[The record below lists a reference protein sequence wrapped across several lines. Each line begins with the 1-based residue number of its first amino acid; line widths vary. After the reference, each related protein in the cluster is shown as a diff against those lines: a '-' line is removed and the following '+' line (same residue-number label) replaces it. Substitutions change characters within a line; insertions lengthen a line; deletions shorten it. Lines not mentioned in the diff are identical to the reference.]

1 MQDLKETIMMK
12 KNRFIGITILMIGF
26 LLPISSILAQPQTNI
41 KVTKLK
47 DNFYRLTSM
56 IPYEANF
63 LAYVTEEGILLVDAG
78 QQETKNEIR
87 NVLQT
92 ISIGNSTVKYFINT
106 HAHIDHT
113 GGNLALAGEPV
124 IIGVDILR
132 PTLKNYAYVIY
143 EFPDNALPSIT
154 FTDSMTMY
162 FGDEKIK
169 LIAVPG
175 SHDQTDIIVHFTK
188 SGIVCLGDI
197 SYGMSLPSID
207 PFTGNY
213 LKYPVVL
220 DKVLKLIPANSTIV
234 SGHGRE
240 TSVEELK
247 QYRDMIYDAT
257 KIVKDGLAEGKTIE
271 KMQEEDILKPW
282 SAFGMETKEDRDI
295 GVSVLAK
302 AGPPV
307 WRNAT
312 IKELYDALKGG
323 DGNDAVAKY
332 NQLKKDFPNQY
343 NFNPYPINRAGIWL
357 LEKNRIKDAISLFDF
372 CTKEFPDSW
381 NAFNYLGDA
390 YIKDGQI
397 DLAITNY
404 EKSLELNPN
413 NENVK
418 TVLKELKR
426 KK

>member
-1 MQDLKETIMMK
+1 MIK
-12 KNRFIGITILMIGF
+12 KNRFIGIAILLIGF
-26 LLPISSILAQPQTNI
+26 IIQTSSILAQPQPNI

-56 IPYEANF
+56 IPYEVNF
-63 LAYVTEEGILLVDAG
+63 LAYVTYDGILLVDAG
-78 QQETKNEIR
+78 QQETGNEIR
-87 NVLQT
+87 NILKT
-92 ISIGNSTVKYFINT
+92 ISIGNSTVKYLINT

-162 FGDEKIK
+162 FGDERIK
-169 LIAVPG
+169 LIALPG

-188 SGIVCLGDI
+188 SGIVFLGDI
-197 SYGMSLPSID
+197 SYGMSIPSID

-220 DKVLKLIPANSTIV
+220 DRVLTLIPANSTIV

-240 TSVEELK
+240 TSVDELK

-257 KIVKDGLAEGKTIE
+257 KIVKDGLVKGKTIE

-302 AGPPV
+302 AGPSV

-312 IKELYDALKGG
+312 IKELYDVLIIS
-323 DGNDAVAKY
+323 DGNAAVAKY

-343 NFNPYPINRAGIWL
+343 NFNSYPINRTGMWL
-357 LEKNRIKDAISLFDF
+357 LRKNRIKDAIILFDF
-372 CTKEFPDSW
+372 CTKEFPNSW
-381 NAFNYLGDA
+381 NAYDCLGEA
-390 YIKDGQI
+390 YMKDGQN
-397 DLAITNY
+397 DLAIKKY
-404 EKSLELNPN
+404 KKSLELNPN
-413 NENVK
+413 NENAK
-418 TVLKELKR
+418 KILKEINGKE
-426 KK
+426 